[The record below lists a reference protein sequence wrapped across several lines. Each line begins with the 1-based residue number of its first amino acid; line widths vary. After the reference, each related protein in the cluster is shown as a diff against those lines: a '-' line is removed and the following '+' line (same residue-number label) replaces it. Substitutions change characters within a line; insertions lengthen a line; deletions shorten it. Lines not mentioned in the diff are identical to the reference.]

1 VHKESP
7 VVVGR
12 GAKASISEMHESFPT
27 LSWEAPMRTTSEAAA
42 VRSAFYAVL
51 REMPEDK
58 LRKLI
63 LDLLLAP
70 LTMTTQHRK
79 RGRQP
84 IAVAEGNVVPLP
96 PKNGRKRRRKAVD
109 EAKLAERR
117 KRNAA
122 NRKARR
128 HAARAAMNAAEV
140 SAADVEAMPERGEP
154 VTIPPRRG
162 NTAVKWVSLRRLRQ
176 QAPDRPP
183 QPARQRHDL
192 LVAGRILFVVLQ
204 VRVHGRSH
212 SAAGLT
218 RLVRSRNSGRSRS
231 LAVGLPSAGT

>member
-1 VHKESP
+1 
-7 VVVGR
+7 
-12 GAKASISEMHESFPT
+12 
-27 LSWEAPMRTTSEAAA
+27 MRTTSEAAA

-128 HAARAAMNAAEV
+128 HAARAAKAAK
-140 SAADVEAMPERGEP
+140 
-154 VTIPPRRG
+154 I
-162 NTAVKWVSLRRLRQ
+162 
-176 QAPDRPP
+176 
-183 QPARQRHDL
+183 
-192 LVAGRILFVVLQ
+192 
-204 VRVHGRSH
+204 
-212 SAAGLT
+212 
-218 RLVRSRNSGRSRS
+218 
-231 LAVGLPSAGT
+231 SAGNGEDIAVTPAMLWQHAERIEPTAPWKAVARELGVKDIHAQAAYRNQSLPPHVGAMAITKFLMLPVPN